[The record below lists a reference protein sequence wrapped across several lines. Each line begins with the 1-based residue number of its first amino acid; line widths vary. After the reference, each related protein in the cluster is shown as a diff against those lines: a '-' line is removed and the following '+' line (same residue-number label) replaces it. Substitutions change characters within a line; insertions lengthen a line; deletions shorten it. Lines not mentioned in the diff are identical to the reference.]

1 MQWEPLLMD
10 ERTDMTD
17 YTTGATRR
25 LWVIEIALMVAL
37 CIAVIGYVLIWGV
50 TEPWLLG
57 SLPGLISPSVETTL
71 GWVTFLVVVPVY
83 VLCRFCVDWSFF
95 GVQVPGRR
103 GLVALAASAIIWVG
117 TEVLGVRSY
126 GVTIVVLA
134 ALIVG
139 LLTMVRTMWAVDEA
153 MIRDA
158 VSELFDQ

>member
-1 MQWEPLLMD
+1 MGEC
-10 ERTDMTD
+10 TDMTD

-37 CIAVIGYVLIWGV
+37 CVAVIGYILVWGV

-57 SLPGLISPSVETTL
+57 LSPGPISPAVETTL

-83 VLCRFCVDWSFF
+83 VLYRLHVDWSFF
-95 GVQVPGRR
+95 GVRVPGRR
-103 GLVALAASAIIWVG
+103 GLVALAASSIIWVG
-117 TEVLGVRSY
+117 TEALGVRSY
-126 GVTIVVLA
+126 GVIVAVLA

-139 LLTMVRTMWAVDEA
+139 LLSMVRTMWAVDEA